1 MNVDMLLARF
11 LLTVFLFCSRICAT
25 ITEEECISPLGM
37 ESGDI
42 SRDQITASSRDC
54 TGDCG
59 LTSFGRLHSN
69 DSWYPD
75 NFETPGRDQW
85 IQIDLLEVKNV
96 AGIQTQ
102 GHQRSNTTYFVRSFK
117 LQSSNKETDD
127 WTTYSNS
134 TFPKEDAI
142 FDGNVD
148 ADTVRENLLDQPILA
163 RYIRVIPWSWSPNGV
178 SLRLEL
184 LGCEQ
189 DHTVDTTTVTTTKV
203 TQTVAIA
210 TEMTTH
216 VYRSTVVPVTSNTSG
231 QGANETSP
239 WPLPTEQTE
248 KPGST
253 PSSFPI
259 GAVIGGTIGGVLGL
273 ILLIVV
279 AVVLAKRRLNTQEYP
294 VFTNPIYNKTT
305 RPLDSNR
312 NQPRSAQGSQEEM
325 EEFVVNHTYR
335 GPRPG
340 SVSEP
345 LKTTNADSSES

>member
-1 MNVDMLLARF
+1 
-11 LLTVFLFCSRICAT
+11 
-25 ITEEECISPLGM
+25 CISPLGM

-75 NFETPGRDQW
+75 NFETPERDQW

-102 GHQRSNTTYFVRSFK
+102 GHERSNTTYFVRSFK

-148 ADTVRENLLDQPILA
+148 EDTVRENLLDPPILA

-189 DHTVDTTTVTTTKV
+189 ACTSPLGMESRTIRDDQITGSSTYCGGTGCWGPTLGRLHHKYAWYPRNYGNPGRNQWFQVDLRKRKRITGVQTQGHKYTHSYYVTSFQVQFSDDGTTWTTFATTDEDMVFEGNRGADSVKENV
-203 TQTVAIA
+203 FVPAIQA
-210 TEMTTH
+210 
-216 VYRSTVVPVTSNTSG
+216 RFLRVVPWTWYQN
-231 QGANETSP
+231 GAALRLE
-239 WPLPTEQTE
+239 LL
-248 KPGST
+248 GCD
-253 PSSFPI
+253 
-259 GAVIGGTIGGVLGL
+259 VIGVLHLGKT
-273 ILLIVV
+273 LL
-279 AVVLAKRRLNTQEYP
+279 
-294 VFTNPIYNKTT
+294 
-305 RPLDSNR
+305 
-312 NQPRSAQGSQEEM
+312 
-325 EEFVVNHTYR
+325 
-335 GPRPG
+335 
-340 SVSEP
+340 
-345 LKTTNADSSES
+345 